1 MITFLTIILFDY
13 GFPYCYKVRFLLY
26 LKKLLI
32 LKKQIP
38 LALNILKFKNY
49 NFNYFSCEEAIFFE
63 YLIVKGQSFKFKE
76 FFHSTETISSETGIK
91 KHSLSSIIKKFI
103 DKKYISIEVKGMPK
117 VKYFTVH
124 YPDILNDLE
133 NIYRLEENGKPLYD
147 FRKLLYDYF
156 QPLAE
161 KYKEKN
167 INKNNNINNKENN
180 NSSLDIGEEV
190 KLLPSFNNFLFDLK
204 SNYNLMPS
212 QLKFS
217 DFDFF
222 NLCKN
227 YDFEIVKKYLEKYF
241 EDNRLAKLQNF
252 FKSDKLASD
261 KNTFIE
267 NSIKEEQLFIKSFKD
282 SFQKT
287 YEKRIE
293 MYNDDKKNKRAKSHT
308 TLAFTPRVIEKIPEA
323 IKEYGEIG
331 VKHAFIA
338 YTDSVLNNIENPQK
352 FLPYF
357 FANPDGY
364 FGVIAEY
371 LDKFNMNYE
380 HKKN

>member
-1 MITFLTIILFDY
+1 M
-13 GFPYCYKVRFLLY
+13 LY
-26 LKKLLI
+26 LEKLLI

-49 NFNYFSCEEAIFFE
+49 NFNYFTCEEAVFFE

-222 NLCKN
+222 NLSKN
-227 YDFEIVKKYLEKYF
+227 YDFEIIKNYLEKYF
-241 EDNRLAKLQNF
+241 KENRQAKLQNF
-252 FKSDKLASD
+252 FKSDKLTSD
-261 KNTFIE
+261 KNSFIE
-267 NSIKEEQLFIKSFKD
+267 KSINEELKFINSFSNKLQTL
-282 SFQKT
+282 
-287 YEKRIE
+287 YNKRIE
-293 MYNDDKKNKRAKSHT
+293 LYNKKNEKNKSNT
-308 TLAFTPRVIEKIPEA
+308 RLAFTPRILEKIPLA
-323 IKEYGEIG
+323 IEEHDEIG
-331 VKHAFIA
+331 LEHAFIA
-338 YTDSVLNNIENPQK
+338 YTDSVLGGETSPEK

-371 LDKFNMNYE
+371 LDYFNMNYVIN
-380 HKKN
+380 K